1 MTQFESSIKQVPYRQ
16 EQVYNK
22 LSDLNNLN
30 SVQDK
35 LDMLKEKTGG
45 KLEDLAFDHDS
56 LSMKVQGINLTLRI
70 VEREPIKCIKFEGE
84 KTPIPLNLWIQILPV
99 SENEAKLKVTIRA
112 EVNMF
117 MKAIVSKPLQEG
129 VEKIADMLAA
139 IPY

>member
-1 MTQFESSIKQVPYRQ
+1 MTQFESSIKHVPYRQ